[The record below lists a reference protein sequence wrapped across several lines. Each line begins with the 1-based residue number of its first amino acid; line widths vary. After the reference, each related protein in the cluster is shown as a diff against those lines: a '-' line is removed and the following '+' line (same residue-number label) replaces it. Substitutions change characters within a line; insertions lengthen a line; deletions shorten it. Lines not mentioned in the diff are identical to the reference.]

1 MASSGAHWRAL
12 ADLVASERKVYLR
25 LGAVLA
31 VASALLLIGPL
42 LVRVVVDRAAT
53 GEATTSDILT
63 PAIGF
68 LVIAVLAQIANV
80 FVTWVAT
87 TTAWNTAN
95 RLRLELADHVLSLDL
110 EFHRNH
116 PPGELIQRIDGDI
129 TSVSDFL
136 SKVAARVLGV
146 AFLLSGMFAVLTW
159 IQWQIGLGFLVYVL
173 VAGYLSTRTR
183 DRAVGE
189 TVEEMQ
195 VHAKMYGGIEERLA
209 AGEDLRA
216 NRAEPHVMWRFI
228 EESVDA
234 LHATVRSEKAFIAFW
249 ARVQLALVIG
259 IALALAASAIFL
271 SSGLI
276 SVGTTLLLVQYAL
289 LLRKP
294 LEDVVD
300 NFDVIQKASGSM
312 IRVAELRA
320 EQPKVDEGGTTSPDP
335 GALSLT
341 FTNTSFHY
349 GDGDPILSDIDLEI
363 KAGRSVGLV
372 GRTGGGKTTLTRLL
386 LRLVDATDGQLLL
399 GGVPIAEI
407 PMTELRQRVAMIPQE
422 VHLLAASVRDNVT
435 LYDTAVS
442 DDRVI
447 EALRRVGLDRL
458 ADGSLDALMGTDDLS
473 LSAGEE
479 QLVSMA
485 RIWLRSPDLVV
496 LDEATAR
503 IDPATEVKLE
513 RAVAQ
518 LIEGRTAVIVA
529 HRLSTLSA
537 VDEIVV
543 IDDGRIIE
551 HGERAVLEQRS
562 DGAYRR
568 LLEMALEA
576 S

>member
-249 ARVQLALVIG
+249 ARVQLALIIG